1 MALRA
6 ARDFSNDRLETSVP
20 DSSREIL
27 FEDVLEAGN
36 DIDWEQEPQ
45 LAERKGP
52 AVETKPAPLTD
63 KELEDANILTLEKD
77 EFVWAIGRAATL
89 GLAPSARIWR
99 DLPHAIHAFGGPLE
113 FSPSEVCRLLQ
124 ALAYAPADAPVEK
137 KLLQRLFKVFALRA
151 KEFSDER
158 LMRIMY
164 AYGKLS
170 SKRGLYLP
178 RFMDFATSEV
188 VERGTSLRSWRQVRI
203 LESVGSL
210 PEAGPEFKTL
220 HLASLAAKRFL

>member
-1 MALRA
+1 MFGAG
-6 ARDFSNDRLETSVP
+6 DGG
-20 DSSREIL
+20 DSFAWGQPESP
-27 FEDVLEAGN
+27 
-36 DIDWEQEPQ
+36 EQEP
-45 LAERKGP
+45 E
-52 AVETKPAPLTD
+52 VEKKPPPLED
-63 KELEDANILTLEKD
+63 QELENANLLLLPKD
-77 EFVWAIGRAATL
+77 EFIWAVGRAATL
-89 GLAPSARIWR
+89 RLTQSKVWK

-113 FSPSEVCRLLQ
+113 FTPSEVCRLLQ

-170 SKRGLYLP
+170 SKRGLSSP

-188 VERGTSLRSWRQVRI
+188 VERNSSLRSWRKVRI

-210 PEAGPEFKTL
+210 PEAGPEFK
-220 HLASLAAKRFL
+220 SLLLCQKRFKRLDIYTYTP